1 MKDIKQTAVRAK
13 GARAARSARN
23 TPPISGPSLVIDDLS
38 MHPGL
43 ANWPTA
49 TWLFNC
55 AIPGSMMT
63 KNRSL

>member
-1 MKDIKQTAVRAK
+1 MKDIKQTAIRAK
-13 GARAARSARN
+13 GARTARSARDAL
-23 TPPISGPSLVIDDLS
+23 PIPGLSLVIDDLS

-49 TWLFNC
+49 TWLSCC
-55 AIPGSMMT
+55 AIKGSMMT